1 MLYAL
6 YFFTFW
12 VFILVVFHQYTFK
25 YFDLLYLTF
34 IVLLGGSYIS
44 FINPGKYILKLPDD
58 TDIEFS
64 GIHRFIIVDLA
75 IHLFMFL
82 FIYYWYYNYYK
93 SHIDMNRY
101 IHTALLIMVYMII
114 ITVCFMYTKVI
125 SDKSVK
131 SAMPVCDVYGIK
143 FIEFLIVLIIGT
155 ILYMFI

>member
-6 YFFTFW
+6 YFFTLW
-12 VFILVVFHQYTFK
+12 IFILVIFHQYTFK

-34 IVLLGGSYIS
+34 IVLICGSYIS
-44 FINPGKYILKLPDD
+44 FINPGKYILKLSDN
-58 TDIEFS
+58 TDIKFS
-64 GIHRFIIVDLA
+64 GFHRFIITDLA

-93 SHIDMNRY
+93 SHIDVNRY
-101 IHTALLIMVYMII
+101 IHTALLIIVYMII
-114 ITVCFMYTKVI
+114 ITVCFMYTKV
-125 SDKSVK
+125 
-131 SAMPVCDVYGIK
+131 SATSIMPVCDVYGIK